1 LSDRK
6 VEIHK
11 KVATLGSRSGA
22 ERLRLIGEVLSVLLA
37 SVQELAD
44 AEKQLP
50 REHQRGIWQPLK
62 LDDETHRQ
70 ELNAMT
76 YRTLEALHDRGCGS
90 GASDEDV
97 RRVMDWQFPMYSLE
111 FTEIRVTEDA
121 IQRERDAAFDYYV

>member
-1 LSDRK
+1 MSDRK

-44 AEKQLP
+44 VEKQLP

-76 YRTLEALHDRGCGS
+76 YRTLETLHDRGCWS
-90 GASDEDV
+90 GACAAL
-97 RRVMDWQFPMYSLE
+97 RRESVHREHRPDD
-111 FTEIRVTEDA
+111 DA
-121 IQRERDAAFDYYV
+121 PPHR